1 MGHETWAA
9 PHAQCYLI
17 HQVIKLA
24 RKQSVLRWKWWD
36 QTWADHDGATKWH
49 EVPALAFSL
58 QACAHASWVGTTG
71 KLTAAA
77 WQPHSKTTPKDAAG
91 ENLHCRQN
99 FRRYTWLHSLLRKKW
114 FDIQAQSCVWL
125 GYQDLEGLVRKALSK
140 KKLHPWALHG
150 GRRELTSLYQTFF
163 WATSNQL
170 PIMTHRPMLL
180 LSFPEGPCLF
190 FLAAVN
196 SLLSQIFQ
204 MFGIQLF

>member
-1 MGHETWAA
+1 MVQPSDTKF
-9 PHAQCYLI
+9 L
-17 HQVIKLA
+17 LSL
-24 RKQSVLRWKWWD
+24 SVSN
-36 QTWADHDGATKWH
+36 H
-49 EVPALAFSL
+49 VSM
-58 QACAHASWVGTTG
+58 ASWVGTTG

-91 ENLHCRQN
+91 ENLRSRQN

-114 FDIQAQSCVWL
+114 FDIQAQSWVWL

-180 LSFPEGPCLF
+180 LSFSEGPCLF